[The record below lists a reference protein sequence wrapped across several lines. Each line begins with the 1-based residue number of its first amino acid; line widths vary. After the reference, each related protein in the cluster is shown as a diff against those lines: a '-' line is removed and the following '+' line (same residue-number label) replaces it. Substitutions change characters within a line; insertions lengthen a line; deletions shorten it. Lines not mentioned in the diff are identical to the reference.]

1 MGAREVDLKNF
12 FKGAATALVTPFDG
26 REVNY
31 AVLEKLIAR
40 QIKAGIGAL
49 AVLGTT
55 GEAATVTNKE
65 RREIFAFCVRIRNKY
80 DVTRRTKLIFGCGAN
95 DTREAVKNTEI
106 AAKLGAD
113 GVLCITP
120 YCNKCTQRGL
130 YEYYREICRATA
142 LPVIAYN
149 VPSRTGVNILP
160 ETMEAIAELK
170 NIAGIKDAGGNMAQS
185 LETLRRIR
193 RQCDLYSGADELNLP
208 VLLCGGAGV
217 ISVTANTAPSIVRA
231 LCEAVTAGDIA
242 RAIQINE
249 LLAPLNSA
257 LFCEVNPI
265 PVKAAMNLLGFF
277 CGKPRAPLTE
287 IENEHFKML
296 SSALTEFRAAMKNEA
311 FFKDCGL

>member
-1 MGAREVDLKNF
+1 MKNF

-80 DVTRRTKLIFGCGAN
+80 DETRRTKLIFGCGAN

-160 ETMEAIAELK
+160 ETMEAIAFAGLK
-170 NIAGIKDAGGNMAQS
+170 RM
-185 LETLRRIR
+185 T
-193 RQCDLYSGADELNLP
+193 
-208 VLLCGGAGV
+208 
-217 ISVTANTAPSIVRA
+217 
-231 LCEAVTAGDIA
+231 
-242 RAIQINE
+242 
-249 LLAPLNSA
+249 
-257 LFCEVNPI
+257 
-265 PVKAAMNLLGFF
+265 
-277 CGKPRAPLTE
+277 
-287 IENEHFKML
+287 
-296 SSALTEFRAAMKNEA
+296 
-311 FFKDCGL
+311 

>member
-1 MGAREVDLKNF
+1 MKNF

-40 QIKAGIGAL
+40 QIKAGIGAV

-55 GEAATVTNKE
+55 GEAATVTKKE

-80 DVTRRTKLIFGCGAN
+80 DETRRTKLIFGCGAN

-130 YEYYREICRATA
+130 YEYYREICQATA

-149 VPSRTGVNILP
+149 VPSRTGVNIQP

-170 NIAGIKDAGGNMAQS
+170 NIAGIKDAGGNMAQT

-193 RQCDLYSGADELNLP
+193 RQCDFVFRCGRIESARSAMRRRGRNFRYGKRGAKHRT
-208 VLLCGGAGV
+208 GALRSRNRGRY
-217 ISVTANTAPSIVRA
+217 RA
-231 LCEAVTAGDIA
+231 RDT
-242 RAIQINE
+242 N
-249 LLAPLNSA
+249 
-257 LFCEVNPI
+257 
-265 PVKAAMNLLGFF
+265 K
-277 CGKPRAPLTE
+277 
-287 IENEHFKML
+287 
-296 SSALTEFRAAMKNEA
+296 
-311 FFKDCGL
+311 